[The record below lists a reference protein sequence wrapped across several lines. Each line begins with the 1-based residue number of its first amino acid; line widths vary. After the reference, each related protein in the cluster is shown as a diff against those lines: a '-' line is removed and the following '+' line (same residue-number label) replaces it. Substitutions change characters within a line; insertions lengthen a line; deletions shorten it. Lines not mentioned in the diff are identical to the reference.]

1 MECTADYLRVNMM
14 YHTVESPIRK
24 RRKRPGELGP
34 IVKLPAG
41 AGTSFACVLL
51 AHRTPSAAQYANE
64 AAANA
69 SARKCKLDITSAI
82 SMVSLRLD
90 RACRPFRS
98 LGEGAG
104 QCGMCHICSFLDCC

>member
-1 MECTADYLRVNMM
+1 MDYLRVNMM
-14 YHTVESPIRK
+14 YRTVESPKRK
-24 RRKRPGELGP
+24 RSKRPGELGP

-51 AHRTPSAAQYANE
+51 AHRTPSAARYANE

-82 SMVSLRLD
+82 SIVPLRLD
-90 RACRPFRS
+90 RACRPFR
-98 LGEGAG
+98 LIVAN
-104 QCGMCHICSFLDCC
+104 